1 MLPAFIGMRYDFLAN
16 RLNDGWY
23 FGKYVTQLMLFP
35 HAQQHVNVVAHMALN
50 DRVKKMFTI
59 LRVAK
64 FAFRFIFFHFLSRY
78 ETWGRWAKWSLCM
91 IDS

>member
-1 MLPAFIGMRYDFLAN
+1 
-16 RLNDGWY
+16 
-23 FGKYVTQLMLFP
+23 MLFP

-64 FAFRFIFFHFLSRY
+64 FAFRFIFFLSCLDMRH
-78 ETWGRWAKWSLCM
+78 EAVEQSDPCV
-91 IDS
+91 